1 MTLSH
6 EDLDHIESLALAA
19 SKGPWCVDP
28 LEIGTQFNIDLP
40 DGFSVAITCQVVGDT
55 ENKQRIANTRFM
67 AGLNPEVVLAMV
79 QQLRA
84 TMGKC

>member
-1 MTLSH
+1 M
-6 EDLDHIESLALAA
+6 
-19 SKGPWCVDP
+19 
-28 LEIGTQFNIDLP
+28 
-40 DGFSVAITCQVVGDT
+40 AITCQVVGDT